1 MLCDLL
7 PPPLSDFDLSV
18 YRQVVPRDH
27 ELVRL
32 RKNLPWHD
40 FEAILA
46 PYYCENLGRPPILPV
61 LMLKLAYLGY
71 HYNLSDREVIG
82 RSVTDM
88 AFRYFLQIP
97 LAWKLPDPSSMCLF
111 RARLGVEG
119 FRRVFD
125 QLVHFAREQGIVKD
139 RLRIKDA
146 THVLADIARPTALA
160 LVAQTREKLLA
171 LAEPFA
177 PLLVEGERIKLE
189 VLRETT
195 QKLPVAERL
204 VTRVA
209 QLRDILA
216 WVDDLPKPED
226 AETNSAWK
234 KLSTQRD
241 LAHHILADQEDP
253 DRGDRTIST
262 TDPDARHGKHGDWF
276 DGYLGD
282 ILIDPDSQLLTAMN
296 VLPAGGDEAADAVE
310 LISHEEAVH
319 ENDVQALSIDGVGFK
334 GPVLRQLED
343 PQGLHVEVYVPPPKE
358 AESSFYRTQEFV
370 EDPSTQTVTCPAGK
384 RSTYHYYDA
393 ENHATK
399 YRFPRDTCRACP
411 LLAHCMEKVPERHGR
426 TVNKSDY
433 QAEHERVRQ
442 RARTEQYRAIRR
454 EHPMVERK
462 LSEMMNRHGGRH
474 ARYRGKW
481 KVLIQELMIGVV
493 VNAKRLMRILCA
505 PACAQ

>member
-1 MLCDLL
+1 MLCGLV
-7 PPPLSDFDLSV
+7 PPRLSEFDLSV
-18 YRQVVPRDH
+18 YRLVVNRDH
-27 ELVRL
+27 CLVRL
-32 RKNLPWHD
+32 LKNLPWHD
-40 FEAILA
+40 FHEILA
-46 PYYCENLGRPPILPV
+46 PYYSEKSGRPPTLPV
-61 LMLKLAYLGY
+61 LMLKLVYLCY
-71 HYNLSDREVIG
+71 QYNLSDREVIARG
-82 RSVTDM
+82 TTDM

-97 LAWKLPDPSSMCLF
+97 LAWKLPDPSSLCLF
-111 RARLGVEG
+111 RARLGMEG
-119 FRRVFD
+119 FQRVFD
-125 QLVHFAREQGIVKD
+125 HVVHSARELGVVKD

-160 LVAQTREKLLA
+160 LVAQTRERLLA

-177 PLLVEGERIKLE
+177 PLLVEGERIKLK

-195 QKLPVAERL
+195 QTLPLAERL
-204 VTRVA
+204 VARVA

-216 WVDDLPKPED
+216 WVDDLTVPED

-253 DRGDRTIST
+253 DRGDRTISIA
-262 TDPDARHGKHGDWF
+262 DPDARHGKHGDWY
-276 DGYLGD
+276 DGYLTD
-282 ILIDPDSQLLTAMN
+282 ILVDSDSQIITAIN

-310 LISHEEAVH
+310 LISHEETTH
-319 ENDVQALSIDGVGFK
+319 GNDVQALSIDGVGFK
-334 GPVLRQLED
+334 GPTLRKLED
-343 PQGLHVEVYVPPPKE
+343 PQGLHVDVFVPPPKE
-358 AESSFYRTQEFV
+358 AESSFFRTQEFV

-393 ENHATK
+393 KSHATK
-399 YRFPRDTCRACP
+399 YRFPRDACSTCP
-411 LLAHCMEKVPERHGR
+411 LLARCMAKVPARHGR

-442 RARTEQYRAIRR
+442 RANTEQYRAIRR

-462 LSEMMNRHGGRH
+462 LGEMMNRHGGRH

-481 KVLIQELMIGVV
+481 KVLLQELIIGVV
-493 VNAKRLMRILCA
+493 VNAKRLMRLLCA
-505 PACAQ
+505 PACTQ

>member
-1 MLCDLL
+1 MLCDLA
-7 PPPLSDFDLSV
+7 PPPLSEFDRSV
-18 YRQVVPRDH
+18 YRLVVPRDH
-27 ELVRL
+27 CLVRL
-32 RKNLPWHD
+32 LKNLPWHD
-40 FEAILA
+40 FEELLA
-46 PYYCENLGRPPILPV
+46 PYYSEHLGRPPILPV
-61 LMLKLAYLGY
+61 LMLKLTYLGH
-71 HYNLSDREVIG
+71 HYNLSDREVIA
-82 RSVTDM
+82 RSGTDM

-97 LAWKLPDPSSMCLF
+97 LVWKLPDSSSMCLF

-119 FRRVFD
+119 FQRVFD
-125 QLVHFAREQGIVKD
+125 QVVHFARELGVVKD

-160 LVAQTREKLLA
+160 LVAQTRDKLLA

-177 PLLVEGERIKLE
+177 PLLVEGERIKLAT
-189 VLRETT
+189 LRDTT

-216 WVDDLPKPED
+216 WVDDLTKPDD

-262 TDPDARHGKHGDWF
+262 TDPDARRGKHGDWF
-276 DGYLGD
+276 DGYLDD
-282 ILIDPDSQLLTAMN
+282 ILLDPDSQIITAIS
-296 VLPAGGDEAADAVE
+296 VLPAGGDEAADAVK
-310 LISHEEAVH
+310 LISQEEATH
-319 ENDVQALSIDGVGFK
+319 GNDVQALSIDGVGFK
-334 GPVLRQLED
+334 GPVLRELED
-343 PQGLHVEVYVPPPKE
+343 PQGLCVEVYVPPPKE
-358 AESSFYRTQEFV
+358 AESSFFRTQEFV
-370 EDPSTQTVTCPAGK
+370 EDPAAQTVTCPAGK
-384 RSTYHYYDA
+384 KSTYHYYDA
-393 ENHATK
+393 QNRAKK
-399 YRFPRDTCRACP
+399 YRFPRTVCSTCP
-411 LLAHCMEKVPERHGR
+411 LLARCMEKVPARHGR

-442 RARTEQYRAIRR
+442 RAHTEQYRAIRR

-462 LSEMMNRHGGRH
+462 LCEMMNRHGGRR

-481 KVLIQELMIGVV
+481 KVLLQQLMIGVV
-493 VNAKRLMRILCA
+493 VNAKRLMWLLRA